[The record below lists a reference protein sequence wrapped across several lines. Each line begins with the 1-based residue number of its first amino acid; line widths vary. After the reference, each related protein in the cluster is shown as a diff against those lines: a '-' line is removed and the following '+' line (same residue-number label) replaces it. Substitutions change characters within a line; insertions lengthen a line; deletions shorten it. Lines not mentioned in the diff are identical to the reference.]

1 MKWSIDYSKS
11 ARKFIDEHRIIE
23 DVRELLRK
31 LLLRIKGEEA
41 NLDLK
46 KLKGKWEGYLR
57 IRQGKVRIVLK
68 VYKGEKRIFVERVDF
83 RGSVY

>member
-11 ARKFIDEHRIIE
+11 ATKFIDEHRITE

-31 LLLRIKGEEA
+31 LLRRIKGEEV

-46 KLKGKWEGYLR
+46 KLKGKWKGYLR
-57 IRQGKVRIVLK
+57 IRQGKIRIVLK
-68 VYKGEKRIFVERVDF
+68 VYKREKRIFVERVDF

>member
-11 ARKFIDEHRIIE
+11 AKKFIDEHRIIE

>member
-11 ARKFIDEHRIIE
+11 ARKFIDEQRIIE

-46 KLKGKWEGYLR
+46 KLRGKWEGYLR